1 MKTSIIVQARM
12 GSSRLPGKVLKEI
25 NGITLL
31 EFLLKQISYCKSI
44 DEIIVATTTEKIDD
58 VIFNKCKDL
67 NVTVFRGSELNVLD
81 RYYQCAKTYSIENIV
96 RITADNPLIDPFL
109 VDKVINFFDSN
120 SFDYVTTFLPPTFPS
135 GTEVEI
141 FSFSALE
148 NAWNNAKLP
157 SEREHVTPYFYNNKN
172 KFKIFNYENEKNI
185 SKFRY
190 AVDRIEDLELV
201 KILMSRIKKRPI
213 VLEDILEQFNA
224 DPSLININKDI
235 DYYEGYEK
243 SKKEDIDF
251 LNSKNKK
258 NETKN

>member
-1 MKTSIIVQARM
+1 MKSQ
-12 GSSRLPGKVLKEI
+12 RLPGKVMMDVEENNPLLNSVICQVEFSKLTEKFVVATSDSTEDDIISEFLKE
-25 NGITLL
+25 
-31 EFLLKQISYCKSI
+31 KSI
-44 DEIIVATTTEKIDD
+44 
-58 VIFNKCKDL
+58 NC
-67 NVTVFRGSELNVLD
+67 FRGNESDVLD
-81 RYYQCAKTYSIENIV
+81 RYYQCAKEFSFSTIV
-96 RITADNPLIDPFL
+96 RIPADKPLIDPFL
-109 VDKVINFFDSN
+109 LDKTINFFNSN

-148 NAWNNAKLP
+148 KAWNNAELP
-157 SEREHVTPYFYNNKN
+157 SEREHVTPYFYNNRN
-172 KFKIFNYENEKNI
+172 KFKIFNYENEKNL

-213 VLEDILEQFNA
+213 ILEDILKQFDT

-235 DYYEGYEK
+235 DYYEGFEK

-251 LNSKNKK
+251 LNSKKQEK
-258 NETKN
+258 